1 MKTKLNNIIK
11 EVLKER
17 SNKIIKEQNY
27 SKERFEQIIE
37 EVKDLIIEAYDLVPK
52 DIKAR
57 AKAYWYGHIISNID
71 DDHGFLGRGGHTM
84 QDTLD
89 EWDGDKDN
97 DEDENNEDED

>member
-1 MKTKLNNIIK
+1 MNKLDNIIK

-17 SNKIIKEQNY
+17 SNKTLKEQKNY
-27 SKERFEQIIE
+27 SKERFEEIIG
-37 EVKDLIIEAYDLVPK
+37 EVKELIKEAYDIVPK

-71 DDHGFLGRGGHTM
+71 NDHGFLGRGGHTM

-89 EWDGDKDN
+89 EWDGDKE
-97 DEDENNEDED
+97 DEDEEDEI